1 MSGTTDEA
9 GVKYAAEEYFNKS
22 YASRPEYDSIGIPE
36 SKQ

>member
-9 GVKYAAEEYFNKS
+9 GVKYAAEYLNKS
-22 YASRPEYDSIGIPE
+22 YASRPKYDSIGIPE